1 MKSERKGENE
11 KRGGMTVGEK
21 VNRKAGEN
29 DMWEAGENENERHV
43 KIFLVLFLH
52 KMVMIDSYLSNKWT
66 YDNLL
71 CNNNELGKYVLI
83 KKSLKQILHV

>member
-29 DMWEAGENENERHV
+29 ENERHV

-52 KMVMIDSYLSNKWT
+52 KMVMTDSYLSNKWT